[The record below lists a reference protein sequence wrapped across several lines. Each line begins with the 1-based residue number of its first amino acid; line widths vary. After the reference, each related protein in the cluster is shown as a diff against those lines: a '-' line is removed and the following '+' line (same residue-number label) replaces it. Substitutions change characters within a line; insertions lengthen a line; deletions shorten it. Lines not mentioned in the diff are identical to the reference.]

1 MADRKKESFVTG
13 AAMLTASTVVI
24 KILGAVFKIPLSNI
38 IGKSAMGDFGVA
50 YNIYALLLTLSTAG
64 LPVALSRM
72 VSAADALG
80 RENQVKRTFRVARG
94 AFFVLGLLSTL
105 FMLIFSRYLADFM
118 GSVEAEA
125 AISMLAPA
133 LLFVCLMSAYRGYTQ
148 GLGNMVPT
156 SVSQIIETL
165 CKVVFGLSAAWLL
178 IRRGYSGSVGAAGG
192 IFGVTVGTVLGLVY
206 IVPATL
212 RLDRRRTKPSGSPD
226 VPLGRS
232 ETLKQLILIGVPI
245 IIGSCV
251 LNLVAMV
258 DTKMIFGRL
267 QNALGY
273 SYETARALYGTYF
286 NSQTL
291 YNLPSSFAVPMVT
304 SAIPAIAAY
313 VAERKTKDAA
323 QVLGASLKLMNL
335 LAMPMAVGMGVLAA
349 PLMGGLYGDTDP
361 AADAVLSVLSAA
373 GYGVCI
379 MMVTN
384 AILQAYG
391 HERLPILTIAAG
403 GVCKIAV
410 NYVLLGSP
418 RFNVVGAAV
427 GNVACYGVIS
437 LLNLLIIRRKAPDC
451 PTLLPLFLRPLL
463 ASLLM
468 GGCAWGSFVLLRSL
482 FRSLGLFQGGRMFFL
497 APAVLAV
504 GVGVVAYL
512 VFIILLKAI
521 TKDELE
527 LVPKGDRIAKL
538 LRVN

>member
-1 MADRKKESFVTG
+1 MAERKKESFVAG
-13 AAMLTASTVVI
+13 AAVLTASTVVI

-72 VSAADALG
+72 VSEADAMG
-80 RENQVKRTFRVARG
+80 KYNQMKRTFRVARG
-94 AFFVLGLLSTL
+94 AFFVLGLVSTL
-105 FMLIFSRYLADFM
+105 IMLIFSRYLADFM
-118 GSVEAEA
+118 GSRQAEA
-125 AISMLAPA
+125 AISVLAPA

-148 GLGNMVPT
+148 GLGDMLPT
-156 SVSQIIETL
+156 SISQIIETL

-178 IRRGYSGSVGAAGG
+178 IRRGESGSTGAAGG
-192 IFGVTVGTVLGLVY
+192 IFGVTVGTLLGLLF
-206 IVPATL
+206 IVPATF
-212 RLDRRRTKPSGSPD
+212 RVDRRCIRPSGEPD
-226 VPLGRS
+226 VPESRGR
-232 ETLKQLILIGVPI
+232 TLRKLITIGVPI

-273 SYETARALYGTYF
+273 PYETARALYGTYF

-291 YNLPSSFAVPMVT
+291 YNLPSAFAVPMVT

-313 VAERKTKDAA
+313 VAGKRPRDAA

-361 AADAVLSVLSAA
+361 AAGAILSVLSAA
-373 GYGVCI
+373 GYAVCI
-379 MMVTN
+379 MMVSN

-391 HERLPILTIAAG
+391 YERLPILTIAAG
-403 GVCKIAV
+403 GVCKIVV
-410 NYVLLGSP
+410 NYVLLGNP
-418 RFNVVGAAV
+418 NVNIVGAAV
-427 GNVACYGVIS
+427 GNVVCYGVIS

-451 PTLLPLFLRPLL
+451 PKLLPLFLRPLL

-468 GGCAWGSFVLLRSL
+468 GICARGAFAALRRA
-482 FRSLGLFQGGRMFFL
+482 FGAAGLFQSGRLMYL

-504 GVGVVAYL
+504 GVGVVLYL
-512 VFIILLKAI
+512 VFIAVLKAI
-521 TKDELE
+521 TREELE
-527 LVPKGDRIAKL
+527 LVPKGDKIAKL
-538 LRVN
+538 LRIR

>member
-1 MADRKKESFVTG
+1 MAERKKESFVTG
-13 AAMLTASTVVI
+13 AAVLTASTVVI

-80 RENQVKRTFRVARG
+80 RRNQVRRTFVVARA
-94 AFFVLGLLSTL
+94 AFFVLGMTSTL

-118 GSVEAEA
+118 GSPEAEA
-125 AISMLAPA
+125 SISVLAPA
-133 LLFVCLMSAYRGYTQ
+133 LVCVCLMSAYRGYTQ

-156 SVSQIIETL
+156 SISQIIETL
-165 CKVVFGLSAAWLL
+165 CKVVFGLSAAWILV
-178 IRRGYSGSVGAAGG
+178 RRGQSGSVGAAGG
-192 IFGVTVGTVLGLVY
+192 IFGVTVGTLLGLLY

-212 RLDRRRTKPSGSPD
+212 RLDRKNGKPTPSPD
-226 VPLGRS
+226 VPESRGR
-232 ETLKQLILIGVPI
+232 TLKKLVLIGVPI

-273 SYETARALYGTYF
+273 SYETARSLYGTYF

-313 VAERKTKDAA
+313 AAEKRTKDAA

-361 AADAVLSVLSAA
+361 AAGAILSVLSAA

-391 HERLPILTIAAG
+391 YERLPILTIAAG
-403 GVCKIAV
+403 GVCKVAV
-410 NYVLLGSP
+410 NYALLGSP
-418 RFNVVGAAV
+418 GVNIVGAAV
-427 GNVACYGVIS
+427 GNVACYLVIS

-451 PTLLPLFLRPLL
+451 PRLLPLFIRPLL

-468 GGCAWGSFVLLRSL
+468 GGCAWGVYAVLRSVL
-482 FRSLGLFQGGRMFFL
+482 RTAGLFQSGRMMFL
-497 APAVLAV
+497 VPAVLAV
-504 GVGVVAYL
+504 LAGVVLYL
-512 VFIILLKAI
+512 VFIVVLKAI
-521 TKDELE
+521 TREELE
-527 LVPKGDRIAKL
+527 LVPKGDKLARI
-538 LRVN
+538 LRVR